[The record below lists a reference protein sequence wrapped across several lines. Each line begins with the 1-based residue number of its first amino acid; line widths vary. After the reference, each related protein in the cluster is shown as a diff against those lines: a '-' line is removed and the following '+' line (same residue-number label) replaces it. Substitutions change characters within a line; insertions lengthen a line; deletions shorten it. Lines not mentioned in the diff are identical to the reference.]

1 MVPTILYII
10 CEVLLEYCKNILF
23 NGIKDKKFFLA
34 ISIILLSM
42 IFSLTSFLD
51 EGSMYFFKHD
61 YVTTFLQGYNGDK
74 SLLVP
79 LAPLIATIPFAA
91 NHIENRKSGII
102 KNLIIRIGYDKYF
115 KYTFLINIIL
125 SFLVF
130 FISMFIFMLFS
141 ILFFDKNIDLDIYN
155 YITKNSMYNFVAN
168 ISPLFYLLI
177 LIIHCSIIS
186 AVYSS
191 IGLSLSYYIKNK
203 FIAWVFPFVITTI
216 ISLFSIFLGI
226 TKLELMAMFD
236 VTRVKDNTFIFL
248 LFYVSFFITTS
259 YFIAYNKFKRD
270 IQNDEEF

>member
-51 EGSMYFFKHD
+51 EESVYFFKHD